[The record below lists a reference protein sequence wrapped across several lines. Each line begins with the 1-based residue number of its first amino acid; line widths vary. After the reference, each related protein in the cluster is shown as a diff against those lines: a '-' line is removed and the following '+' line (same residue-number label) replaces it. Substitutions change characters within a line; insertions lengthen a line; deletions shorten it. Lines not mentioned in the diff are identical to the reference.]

1 MRACEDQR
9 IEDGLQAIFASTN
22 GTPSEA
28 PTPSAR
34 RIHLPKNTATKMI
47 AHSDKAV
54 CRSTCSD
61 NSGLNW
67 A

>member
-34 RIHLPKNTATKMI
+34 CIHFAEGHRYEDDRTFGQGDVQI
-47 AHSDKAV
+47 EV
-54 CRSTCSD
+54 FR
-61 NSGLNW
+61 
-67 A
+67 